1 MNVCKNCNVRT
12 ELFFCPNCGRIFTYP
27 AFLGDY
33 NDVRDSLKTYVK
45 QMVDKAKNAKVK
57 AEEMTDKAGLS
68 QAVYRKYYQQMTYLQ
83 WLCNNRKSRN
93 LFGNNGDD
101 LLDEM
106 REFSDKCMNNEC
118 QIAIVGTIKAGK
130 SMFINALLDREIA
143 STYPTPETA
152 SVTKFRSSPDTDYV
166 KVAFYTA
173 DEWRE
178 VWDSVVKA
186 SETSARKDDKEGFM
200 EEYNSLNADSIKD
213 GCLGKEPMTFRPK
226 DTEELKIIVDRY
238 TSARYA
244 EHYFAKEVEIGIA
257 GLPLPTNVVFVDT
270 PGLNDP
276 VQFRSDITKAYLKS
290 ANVILLCVKAS
301 SAELRAQEIEEIGN
315 LFAQMRY
322 SKERIYVIAT
332 QIDMQPDY
340 LNYWEKFTYPV
351 FIKHLSR
358 ESIYGSAEEAKKHI
372 FPVTAGYYNQI
383 RRAIRDISVWK
394 DKENKRH
401 LDELVRRSI
410 EIPSF
415 EELVDQYG
423 EEKAAKMYKS
433 PQKAFYERSGEL
445 IDMTDIPQVRQ
456 HLTDGPVR
464 EAESIIMNDVKD
476 LYRAIKVKIENV
488 TSERLKLQA
497 NIISQSKAIDVQQ
510 RMQKLSA
517 QVENSRA
524 EYESTKTELHSLLEE
539 MENTTKSI
547 INQAKGK

>member
-1 MNVCKNCNVRT
+1 MNECKNCNVRT
-12 ELFFCPNCGRIFTYP
+12 ELFFCPNCGRIFSYP
-27 AFLGDY
+27 AFIGDY
-33 NDVRDSLKTYVK
+33 YDVRQSLKTYVK
-45 QMVDKAKNAKVK
+45 QMADKARAAKAK
-57 AEEMTDKAGLS
+57 AGEMTDKAGLS
-68 QAVYRKYYQQMTYLQ
+68 QAVYRKYYQQMSYLQ
-83 WLCNNRKSRN
+83 WLCSNGESRK

-106 REFSDKCMNNEC
+106 HEFADKCRNNEC

-166 KVAFYTA
+166 KVTFYTA
-173 DEWRE
+173 DEWRQL
-178 VWDSVVKA
+178 WDSVVKA

-213 GCLGKEPMTFRPK
+213 GCLGKAPMTFRPK
-226 DTEELKIIVDRY
+226 DTEELKSIVDRY

-322 SKERIYVIAT
+322 SKERIHVIAT

-340 LNYWEKFTYPV
+340 LKYWEEFTRPV

-358 ESIYGSAEEAKKHI
+358 ESIYGSAEEARKHI

-383 RRAIRDISVWK
+383 RRAIRDTSVWQ
-394 DKENKRH
+394 DKENKKH

-410 EIPSF
+410 EMPSF
-415 EELVDQYG
+415 EELADQYG

-433 PQKAFYERSGEL
+433 PQKAFYERSSEL

-476 LYRAIKVKIENV
+476 LYRAIKVKIA
-488 TSERLKLQA
+488 TATDERLKLQA

-510 RMQKLSA
+510 RLQKLSA

-524 EYESTKTELHSLLEE
+524 EYETTKTELHSLLEE
-539 MENTTKSI
+539 MENTTKSM
-547 INQAKGK
+547 INKTKGK